1 VSKTTTSLFSLVV
14 AIALAGCASD
24 SKTVVDQSQRTQAA
38 NFNLQLGSDYFR
50 QGNLPAAKEKLER
63 ALEQDPRNAQTHMV
77 LGLLHQR
84 LGENDKADTYF
95 SRAVSLDKDN
105 SELRNSYAA
114 FLCSIGKYERGEKLA
129 LESAADQL
137 YRTPAASYM
146 NAGYCAR
153 GEGDL
158 KRAEQHFRQ
167 ALKVQPNFA
176 PALLELAELQL
187 KQNQPL
193 VGRAFLER
201 YASAASPSAS
211 SLWLGVR
218 IERAL
223 TNYSLAGDYARRLRN
238 EFPTSDEARQLR
250 ELEKQIS
257 TPPQTPAPK
266 TSTPP
271 PRTPPPT
278 RASPA
283 R

>member
-1 VSKTTTSLFSLVV
+1 VSTTRASVFGLVAAV
-14 AIALAGCASD
+14 VLVGCASD

-95 SRAVSLDKDN
+95 SRAVSLDKEN

-153 GEGDL
+153 GEGDF

-176 PALLELAELQL
+176 PAMLELAELQL

-193 VGRAFLER
+193 VARAFLER

-223 TNYSLAGDYARRLRN
+223 ANYSLASDYARRLRN

-278 RASPA
+278 RAPA